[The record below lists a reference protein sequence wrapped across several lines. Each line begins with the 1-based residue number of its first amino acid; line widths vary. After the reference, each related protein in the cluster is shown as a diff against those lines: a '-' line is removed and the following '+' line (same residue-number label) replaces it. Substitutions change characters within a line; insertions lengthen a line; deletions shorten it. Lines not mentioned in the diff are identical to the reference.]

1 VSVIKKRLAKMLG
14 KRHLKNE
21 IFMVRTVMSVSTNN
35 LLREKKVTHVQEKS
49 KSGGLEY
56 VLVT

>member
-1 VSVIKKRLAKMLG
+1 MLG